1 MNKTQISPLSF
12 FFRFAS
18 AAYIGCPGC
27 YEYPRE
33 DSSLLQVWTLLQM
46 VLQRP
51 DRVACGS
58 TGRRGWQP
66 ASQVEP
72 SLRLQLLCWDL
83 LPKRIYFVFLGSIYG
98 KQISCLKILTLFLT
112 SQPRTS
118 ACRTTVDFLNS
129 TYFILWCFPAFL
141 ARMNLC
147 MVKAADFCWRNTCL
161 ALYPLKF
168 AWIKQAAW
176 CLYKEKFASDINI

>member
-1 MNKTQISPLSF
+1 MNTPRRTLPCCRRGRIADGLTTPWQSCLWCTDDVDDNLLHRWSPHSDFSSF
-12 FFRFAS
+12 VEI
-18 AAYIGCPGC
+18 YC
-27 YEYPRE
+27 PRE
-33 DSSLLQVWTLLQM
+33 SIL
-46 VLQRP
+46 
-51 DRVACGS
+51 
-58 TGRRGWQP
+58 
-66 ASQVEP
+66 
-72 SLRLQLLCWDL
+72 
-83 LPKRIYFVFLGSIYG
+83 YFWSIYG

-118 ACRTTVDFLNS
+118 ACRTTVDFFNS